1 LLLIVYLLFANRITP
16 IQRRLTVIRSEAM
29 RNSARLF
36 ASVLC
41 LVLAAPGFIPSASA
55 ADVEVVPEELAPN
68 WTGFYVGAGGG
79 WGAFT
84 SESDASAINDCCND
98 PEIFLDASLGDNG
111 GFGTVQIGGD
121 WQMDRFLIGAFAD
134 FTFRRSV
141 ELEAEADSD
150 NSGSAEQDINTWADP
165 GHSWTVGG
173 RLGGLI
179 NEMALLYALAGYTR
193 TKFDHGMD
201 YELTGHDSSEEGT
214 GIHEEDWVS
223 GITFGAG
230 IEALFSEN
238 WSVKLEYRHT
248 NYKDFG
254 AEILDIGWQDNLND
268 FGDENHNVDEDS
280 GRLTVNFRF

>member
-1 LLLIVYLLFANRITP
+1 
-16 IQRRLTVIRSEAM
+16 M
-29 RNSARLF
+29 RNSTRLF

-41 LVLAAPGFIPSASA
+41 LVLAALSFIPSASA

-84 SESDASAINDCCND
+84 SESDASATDNND

-141 ELEAEADSD
+141 ELEAEAESD
-150 NSGSAEQDINTWADP
+150 NGEEQEITTWADP
-165 GHSWTVGG
+165 GHSWTIGG

-179 NEMALLYALAGYTR
+179 NEMALLYALAGYTS

-201 YELTGHDSSEEGT
+201 YELAGHDSSDEGT
-214 GIHEEDWVS
+214 GIYEEDWVA

-254 AEILDIGWQDNLND
+254 AEIIDIGDIQEAND

>member
-1 LLLIVYLLFANRITP
+1 
-16 IQRRLTVIRSEAM
+16 M
-29 RNSARLF
+29 RNSARLL
-36 ASVLC
+36 ANVLC

-55 ADVEVVPEELAPN
+55 ADVEVIPEAIAPD

-84 SESDASAINDCCND
+84 SESEASAIDGCCNF
-98 PEIFLDASLGDNG
+98 PEIFLDDHLGDNG

-134 FTFRRSV
+134 FTFRRLV
-141 ELEAEADSD
+141 EMEAEADSD
-150 NSGSAEQDINTWADP
+150 NSAEQDINTWADA
-165 GHSWTVGG
+165 GNSWTVGG
-173 RLGGLI
+173 RLGPLI

-214 GIHEEDWVS
+214 GIYEDDWIS

-238 WSVKLEYRHT
+238 WSIKLEYRHT

-254 AEILDIGWQDNLND
+254 AEIFEIGEPPVDTGD
-268 FGDENHNVDEDS
+268 FGDENHDVDEDS